1 VGVANS
7 LLLTVRRRNV
17 EVRVVIAPILFFGEE
32 KKKDLTQSSQRRRT
46 EVAERRK
53 RTQEHSQEWLCQ
65 RGNYTGRWRRRRR
78 QKVRRSMPIR
88 IREALRPI
96 QRPRTPQ
103 CPRKQSQAPK
113 GRPMSQ

>member
-1 VGVANS
+1 VANS

-53 RTQEHSQEWLCQ
+53 RNPRAQA
-65 RGNYTGRWRRRRR
+65 GMAVPKR
-78 QKVRRSMPIR
+78 QLHGKVA
-88 IREALRPI
+88 EA
-96 QRPRTPQ
+96 T
-103 CPRKQSQAPK
+103 APE
-113 GRPMSQ
+113 G